1 MNNKPCGCGKTM
13 PPKAMPRCMA
23 MKPGCTCRNN
33 NWSND
38 NACNAKTCQTP
49 CSMGCDKKGDCT
61 SNVLSN
67 ENKCETKCSS
77 GCGMPCGRKCDDDY
91 GMPCAKKCGKT
102 CDVDWAKKYERSCT
116 RDYYHD
122 GCEMAHKYRRCNK
135 GCELTF
141 GEEVDDLPIGMGYV
155 PYQKW
160 DCNVS
165 NACQGL
171 YDGTIFPELVKPFVC
186 TYCYEERSCH
196 KS

>member
-1 MNNKPCGCGKTM
+1 MNNKPCGCGKGECM
-13 PPKAMPRCMA
+13 PPKAMPKMPRCMT

-38 NACNAKTCQTP
+38 NACNAKTCQTS
-49 CSMGCDKKGDCT
+49 CNMGCDKKRDCT
-61 SNVLSN
+61 SNVLRN
-67 ENKCETKCSS
+67 ENKC
-77 GCGMPCGRKCDDDY
+77 GR
-91 GMPCAKKCGKT
+91 T

-116 RDYYHD
+116 RDCYHD
-122 GCEMAHKYRRCNK
+122 GCEMARKYRRCNK

-141 GEEVDDLPIGMGYV
+141 GEEVDGLPIGMGYV
-155 PYQKW
+155 PYQEW

-165 NACQGL
+165 NACQGM